1 MKKISDYCFCAV
13 CETYFT
19 KQMQDNGC
27 TVLQMYKP
35 IPKFFKALRKLHYK
49 TKIPGFRIWLN
60 ELPKNI
66 DSKKVFVVYASD
78 YAREYVKM
86 LREKTNAVIYF
97 WYNNIIET
105 DGMFHDNLKVKNLIP
120 SSFDESDCERFEMYH
135 NTQYYFSSINLRFF
149 LLRCFLA
156 FLVGSIHR
164 AF

>member
-60 ELPKNI
+60 ELPKDI

-78 YAREYVKM
+78 YSREYVKM

-97 WYNNIIET
+97 WYNSLGKYQIQSE
-105 DGMFHDNLKVKNLIP
+105 KK
-120 SSFDESDCERFEMYH
+120 SSPE
-135 NTQYYFSSINLRFF
+135 
-149 LLRCFLA
+149 
-156 FLVGSIHR
+156 
-164 AF
+164 